1 MYFKNSYSD
10 YSKEGKWFSENCT
23 DPKLLYESIVAK
35 PNELLKSL
43 YFQYYDK
50 EDIDEITDFEKNVS
64 EIWSTVDDYQYG
76 RCVQINP
83 TNEMI
88 SYGIRKVDLK
98 FRSPVKVMFQTLG
111 DFETSRLLSN
121 SNEPEWGSYI
131 RIDIDYEVFDLLD
144 FGGQPCTPGKIQLC
158 MYYSLYKHLIN
169 FFSFKKII

>member
-64 EIWSTVDDYQYG
+64 EIWTTVDDYQYG

-83 TNEMI
+83 TIEMI

-121 SNEPEWGSYI
+121 SIELERGSHV
-131 RIDIDYEVFDLLD
+131 RVDIDYEVFDLLD
-144 FGGQPCTPGKIQLC
+144 FGGQPCTLGKKKFVFIC
-158 MYYSLYKHLIN
+158 IYYLLGIHI
-169 FFSFKKII
+169 